1 MKKSRLNLFKVTSM
15 SISVLGVLMIVA
27 TILIF
32 AYIGVDLI
40 SSSISS
46 SVDSGSAYDQLAVL
60 KTDLSTLEVNY
71 DSAKTEAY
79 RTGNNDIQKQ
89 YVTAELELVKARSA
103 VGDVESALS
112 ANLPAEEVQNRIGIA
127 NTQLRAAE
135 QALADLRARF

>member
-71 DSAKTEAY
+71 DSTKTEAY

-89 YVTAELELVKARSA
+89 YVAAELELVKARSA

-112 ANLPAEEVQNRIGIA
+112 ANLPAEEVQNRIAIA

-135 QALADLRARF
+135 QALADLRSRF